1 MEYDKINNLLLSED
15 NESEVSKAN
24 RANEMSEKLS
34 KFVTREYVRVN
45 GLSNTY
51 NENKSIRFKTPM
63 LRSNLCNYSDAYIL
77 AKGTIT
83 VTALGANNGANNTRD
98 KKNRPLILKNNAP
111 FVSCITRVNGELIE
125 DADDLDIVMPMYN
138 LLEHSKN
145 YRKTIGSLY
154 KYYRDEL
161 TNDGNDNNFD
171 NRNVVNSESFKYKNK
186 ITGNTYNVDA
196 GAQGY
201 DVNKNGTQKIEL
213 AIPLKYL
220 GNFWRAL
227 NIPLISCEVFLEL
240 EWNKNCVITSLER
253 RQVDAGPP
261 VVRDNAPTGATLSI
275 NDCKLY
281 LPVVILSKDDEIKLL
296 TNLKSGFK
304 RKIIWNKYGSQMTTE
319 VINNNLNILI
329 DPTFTNVN
337 RLFVLAYRTADNRQS
352 FSQFYL
358 PNVMVKDF
366 NVIIDK
372 LAFFYLPIKTEEEA
386 YEKIIDI
393 SRNNE
398 YTTGN
403 LLDYDYFKKHYKL
416 IAIDLNKQQVL
427 QENED
432 LIQQINFIGRLENA
446 ANVLII
452 IEKKEN
458 TILEFSQNLANVIY
472 K

>member
-1 MEYDKINNLLLSED
+1 
-15 NESEVSKAN
+15 
-24 RANEMSEKLS
+24 MS
-34 KFVTREYVRVN
+34 VH
-45 GLSNTY
+45 
-51 NENKSIRFKTPM
+51 
-63 LRSNLCNYSDAYIL
+63 
-77 AKGTIT
+77 
-83 VTALGANNGANNTRD
+83 
-98 KKNRPLILKNNAP
+98 
-111 FVSCITRVNGELIE
+111 
-125 DADDLDIVMPMYN
+125 N
-138 LLEHSKN
+138 LLEYSKN
-145 YRKTIGSLY
+145 YRKTVESLY
-154 KYYRDEL
+154 DYYRDEL
-161 TNDGNDNNFD
+161 SHDADDNNFD
-171 NRNVVNSESFKYKNK
+171 NIKVVNSNAFKYKNK

-201 DVNKNGTQKIEL
+201 DVNKNGTQEVEL

-227 NIPLISCEVFLEL
+227 NIPLISCEVSLEL
-240 EWNKNCVITSLER
+240 KWDKNCVITSLEQR
-253 RQVDAGPP
+253 DIGGGN
-261 VVRDNAPTGATLSI
+261 RDNAPTGATLAI
-275 NDCKLY
+275 NYCKLY
-281 LPVVILSKDDEIKLL
+281 VPAVTLSKDDEIKLL

-304 RKIIWNKYGSQMTTE
+304 REIIWNKYRSQMTTE
-319 VINNNLNILI
+319 AVNNNLNILI

-337 RLFVLAYRTADNRQS
+337 RLFVLAYQNADDRQS

-358 PNVMVKDF
+358 PRVMVKDF

-372 LAFFYLPIKTEEEA
+372 LAVFDLPIKTEEEA

-403 LLDYDYFKKHYKL
+403 LLDYDYFKKYYKL
-416 IAIDLNKQQVL
+416 IAIDLSKQQVL

-432 LIQQINFIGRLENA
+432 LIQQINFIGKLEEA
-446 ANVLII
+446 ANVFII